1 MHADVFVEV
10 PDHFKIHSGRLY
22 TGMVVPWL
30 DDLTIINV
38 IAGLHKNSP
47 SYLLGNLNKDF
58 FFVKKEESIKNFP
71 TGALIIIQ

>member
-1 MHADVFVEV
+1 
-10 PDHFKIHSGRLY
+10 
-22 TGMVVPWL
+22 MVVPWL